1 MEIKIWKER
10 KLYYVTVGALFLLMV
25 LFTRAMLL
33 GNISQIIGLVF
44 GLACLVLNLDLR
56 IGRKSIVLLVS
67 CFAFFT
73 YCLISGIINDP
84 GDRTKLIVQ
93 IFIYWVLFTFA
104 AACVLGRKNVEKS
117 FGRLLTVV
125 LIACTISYLIS
136 FALGMTIGWDR
147 IKLFM
152 LDYKYEYISPVY
164 LPFTPTYGDI
174 TFSSFK
180 IPRMLSIGR
189 EVGISQ
195 MFYIWAY
202 FRAGDFFKKTRF
214 VKIFLAI
221 GVFCCLSATGLVI
234 FVALLVFE
242 KITGFKKVSDKIRP
256 KDLVFYILPV
266 LIVVFAVFLLMRG
279 GNLSLATRMDISY
292 SERSKAFDFAYQ
304 EFIKNPLF
312 GSGFMK
318 EYSSTD
324 VQAGIAFLSSVG
336 SVGLI
341 GFILFINIYL
351 QALLRAEDKRKFILC
366 NASFLITTLLAQP
379 VYTSA
384 VIYIFLFCDYSKTGN
399 VKAILKKLE
408 S

>member
-33 GNISQIIGLVF
+33 GNISQIAGLAF
-44 GLACLVLNLDLR
+44 ALACLVLNMDPR
-56 IGRKSIVLLVS
+56 IERRNIVLLVS
-67 CFAFFT
+67 CFLFFT
-73 YCLISGIINDP
+73 YCLLSGIINDP
-84 GDRTKLIVQ
+84 GDRTKLILQ
-93 IFIYWVLFTFA
+93 IFFYWVLFTLA
-104 AACVLGRKNVEKS
+104 AAAVLGRKNVEKS
-117 FGRLLTVV
+117 FGRLLTIV
-125 LIACTISYLIS
+125 LIACTVSYLIS

-147 IKLFM
+147 IRLFM

-214 VKIFLAI
+214 VKLFLAI

-242 KITGFKKVSDKIRP
+242 KITGFKNISDKIKP

-266 LIVVFAVFLLMRG
+266 VIVVFAVLLLMKG
-279 GNLSLATRMDISY
+279 GNLSLSTRMDISY

-304 EFIKNPLF
+304 EIMKNPLF

-318 EYSSTD
+318 DYSSTE

-336 SVGLI
+336 SVGII
-341 GFILFINIYL
+341 GFILFINIYV

-379 VYTSA
+379 IYTSA
-384 VIYIFLFCDYSKTGN
+384 IIYIFLFCDYSKTN
-399 VKAILKKLE
+399 TVKLYLKEQDK
-408 S
+408 